1 MTIARVTL
9 QWTGFSGAPG
19 YTNFYFN
26 SFGEGDQVDLEVD
39 RVFAFADGIRPTL
52 PSVARLE
59 VSPEVAFLDEATGD
73 LLSYATATTP
83 PEAVV
88 GAVAGAYSAP
98 TGASITWN
106 TPAIAKGRRL
116 RGRTFVV
123 PLGGT
128 MYDLNGTLSS
138 QAVNFLTNA
147 ATALIGD
154 GTGPQAVIWSRPVNG
169 AGGSIGTIDAFRV
182 PDRAA
187 VLRSRRD

>member
-19 YTNFYFN
+19 YTNFYFDA
-26 SFGEGDQVDLEVD
+26 FGAGDEVDLEVD
-39 RVFAFADGIRPTL
+39 RVFAFADGIRPAL

-59 VSPEVAFLDEATGD
+59 VSPEVAFLDETTGD
-73 LLSYATATTP
+73 LQSYATATTP
-83 PEAVV
+83 PGAIV
-88 GAVAGAYSAP
+88 GSVTGSYSAP

-128 MYDLNGTLSS
+128 MYDASGTLATT
-138 QAVNFLTNA
+138 AVNFLTA
-147 ATALIGD
+147 AANALIGD

-169 AGGSIGTIDAFRV
+169 AGGTIGAIDGFRV

>member
-9 QWTGFSGAPG
+9 EWSGFSGAPG
-19 YTNFYFN
+19 YTNFYFD
-26 SFGEGDQVDLEVD
+26 SFGAGDEVDLEVA
-39 RVFAFADGIRPTL
+39 RVFAFADGIRPAL

-73 LLSYATATTP
+73 LLSYATTATP
-83 PEAVV
+83 PEALV
-88 GAVAGAYSAP
+88 GSVTGSYSGP

-128 MYDLNGTLSS
+128 MYDASGTLSS
-138 QAVNFLTNA
+138 GAINLLTNA
-147 ATALIGD
+147 ANGLIGD

-169 AGGSIGTIDAFRV
+169 AGGSIGAIDSFRV